1 MTPDRWADAAPLIN
15 FLPYQRRWLAD
26 KARFKIGMFS
36 RQTGKTFTN
45 CAELVENCIDA
56 EIDGR
61 RRRWVILSRGER
73 QAKEAMEEAVKP
85 FTRAFYEIYGAVLK
99 GSAPEVREEEFRV
112 EATATTPAA
121 SYRMFEVEFP
131 GGSKITALPA
141 NPDTARGFSANVLL
155 DEFAFHAD
163 SKKIWGALFPV
174 ISKAGLVLRVVSTP
188 NGKSNK
194 FYDIM
199 TEEPTVWSRHVVDIY
214 QAVEEGL
221 DRNIDELRAG
231 LGDADLWAQEYEL
244 KWLDEATAWL
254 DYDLIRSC
262 EAKGARIVHVE
273 YEAKFARDLFPK
285 RTEHVVTGPEPAPT
299 KNRIFVG
306 MDIARKKDLTCI
318 WVAEE
323 LPDGSLQPREI
334 ITMRRAP
341 FWAQHAELRR
351 IIKRDRPSKVSIDQ
365 TGMGEAFVEDERLEH
380 GSIVEGIQFTSVVRF
395 ALATGLK
402 EAMEERSFLVPEGDR
417 DTRDDLHSITKA
429 ITTTGAVRLVHDG
442 QSDGHGDR
450 FWAAALVVNA
460 ASGAVTTYGGYEGM
474 RGRQPDAPSDDHDDD
489 PLSRAHALERG
500 ESGGVSMGSMR
511 GGGAW

>member
-1 MTPDRWADAAPLIN
+1 MDQARWDAQPLIKY
-15 FLPYQRRWLAD
+15 LPYQKKWLAD
-26 KARFKIGMFS
+26 KSRFKAGMFS
-36 RQTGKTFTN
+36 RQVGKTFT
-45 CAELVENCIDA
+45 CSGEIVDDCVEA
-56 EIDGR
+56 EIRGH

-73 QAKEAMEEAVKP
+73 QAKEAMEEAIKP
-85 FTRAFYEIYGAVLK
+85 LTRAFYEIYGAQLK
-99 GSAPEVREEEFRV
+99 GAAPEVREEEFRV
-112 EATATTPAA
+112 EATRETPAA
-121 SYRMFEVEFP
+121 AYRMFEVEFP
-131 GGSKITALPA
+131 GGSKISALPA

-174 ISKAGLVLRVVSTP
+174 ISKAGLVLRVISTP

-194 FYDIM
+194 FYDLL

-214 QAVEEGL
+214 QAVAEGL

-231 LGDADLWAQEYEL
+231 IGDADLWAQEYEL

-262 EAKGARIVHVE
+262 EVKGARIVHVE
-273 YEAKFARDLFPK
+273 YESKFARDLFP
-285 RTEHVVTGPEPAPT
+285 RRIEHVVAGPEPQPT
-299 KNRIFVG
+299 KNRVYVG

-323 LPDGSLQPREI
+323 IDGVLVPREI

-351 IIKRDRPSKVSIDQ
+351 IIKRDRPSRVSIDQ
-365 TGMGEAFVEDERLEH
+365 TGMGEDFVEQERLEH
-380 GSIVEGIQFTSVVRF
+380 GSCVEGIQFTGDVRF
-395 ALATGLK
+395 ALASGLK
-402 EAMEERSFLVPEGDR
+402 ERMEERTFLVPEGDR

-429 ITTTGAVRLVHDG
+429 ITSTGAVRLVHDG

-450 FWAAALVVNA
+450 FWAAGLCVNA
-460 ASGAVTTYGGYEGM
+460 ASGPVNTYGGYEGIP
-474 RGRQPDAPSDDHDDD
+474 GRHAAQLAKDASQSQPAS
-489 PLSRAHALERG
+489 LERAFA
-500 ESGGVSMGSMR
+500 EDDQEMGR
-511 GGGAW
+511 GGAW

>member
-1 MTPDRWADAAPLIN
+1 MSVSRWDDAAPLIK
-15 FLPYQRRWLAD
+15 FLPYQKQWLAD
-26 KARFKIGMFS
+26 KSRFKIGMFS

-45 CAELVENCIDA
+45 CAELVEDCIDA
-56 EIDGR
+56 EIAGR

-99 GSAPEVREEEFRV
+99 GKAPEVREEEFRV
-112 EATATTPAA
+112 EATATAPAA
-121 SYRMFEVEFP
+121 TYRMFEVEFP
-131 GGSKITALPA
+131 GGSRISALPA

-174 ISKAGLVLRVVSTP
+174 ISKAGLILRVVSTP

-199 TEEPTVWSRHVVDIY
+199 TEDPTIWSRHIVDIY
-214 QAVEEGL
+214 QAVAMGL

-262 EAKGARIVHVE
+262 ETPGCRIVHVE
-273 YEAKFARDLFPK
+273 YQERFGRDLFPK
-285 RTEHVVTGPEPAPT
+285 RIEHVVSGPEPQPT
-299 KNRIFVG
+299 NRRIFIG

-318 WVAEE
+318 WEAEE
-323 LPDGSLQPREI
+323 MDDGALRPREI
-334 ITMRRAP
+334 ITMKRAP
-341 FWAQHAELRR
+341 FWAQHAELDRLFE
-351 IIKRDRPSKVSIDQ
+351 RDRVSRASIDQ
-365 TGMGEAFVEDERLEH
+365 TGMGEDFVEQERLKR
-380 GSIVEGIQFTSVVRF
+380 GSLVEGIQFTMDTRF
-395 ALATGLK
+395 ALASGLK
-402 EAMEERSFLVPEGDR
+402 DGMEERQFLVPEGDR

-429 ITTTGAVRLVHDG
+429 ITSTGAVRLVHDG
-442 QSDGHGDR
+442 QADGHGDR
-450 FWAAALVVNA
+450 FWAAALCRNA
-460 ASGAVTTYGGYEGM
+460 ASTPYQAYDYRGAGRGQGRPGDRQSDHVSRSRYGG
-474 RGRQPDAPSDDHDDD
+474 RRIH
-489 PLSRAHALERG
+489 
-500 ESGGVSMGSMR
+500 
-511 GGGAW
+511 